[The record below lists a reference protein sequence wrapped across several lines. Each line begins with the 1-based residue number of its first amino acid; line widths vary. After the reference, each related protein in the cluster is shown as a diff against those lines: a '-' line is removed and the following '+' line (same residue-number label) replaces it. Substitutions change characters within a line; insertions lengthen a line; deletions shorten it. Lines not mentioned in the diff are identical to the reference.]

1 MGDRYLTTG
10 FLSKHLGTDQ
20 KFNENNQGIGYVSPE
35 NWMVGAYMNSI
46 GKPSVY
52 GAKKFETD
60 AYRLGPADLRA
71 GLLAGAVTGYGNPIT
86 PLLMPEVSAT
96 FGERQ
101 LGLGFVPPIKGVTP
115 AVLALQLRK
124 KF

>member
-1 MGDRYLTTG
+1 MGDRYMTTG

-35 NWMVGAYMNSI
+35 NLMIGAYINSL
-46 GKPSVY
+46 GKPSAY
-52 GAKKFETD
+52 AAKKWETD
-60 AYRLGPADLRA
+60 PYRMGPADLRA
-71 GLLAGAVTGYGNPIT
+71 GLIGGAVTGYGKPIT
-86 PLLMPEVSAT
+86 PMLMPEVSAT

>member
-10 FLSKHLGTDQ
+10 FLSKHIGADR
-20 KFNENNQGIGYVSPE
+20 KYNENNQGLGYVSPD
-35 NWMVGAYMNSI
+35 NWMLGAYMNSL

-52 GAKKFETD
+52 GAKKWETD
-60 AYRLGPADLRA
+60 PMKLGPADMRA
-71 GLLAGAVTGYGNPIT
+71 GLLAGLVTGYGKPVM